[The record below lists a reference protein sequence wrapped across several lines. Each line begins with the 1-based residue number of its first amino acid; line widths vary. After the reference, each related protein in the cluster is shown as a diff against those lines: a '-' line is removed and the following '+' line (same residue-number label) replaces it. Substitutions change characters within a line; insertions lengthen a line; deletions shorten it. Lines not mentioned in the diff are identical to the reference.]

1 MTIKG
6 EYTIQAP
13 RESVWRSL
21 LDPQVIA
28 RVIPGCDALE
38 ETGRNEYK
46 GVIRIGVGSIHG
58 RFEGLFALSNL
69 QPPESYHLKLSGKG
83 APGFLEGAGD
93 IQLVENGDS
102 TLMRYEVDAQ
112 IGGRIASVGQRL
124 LESTARM
131 VAKHGLERLNG
142 VIVANL
148 QERSDQSPSQPS

>member
-1 MTIKG
+1 MKISG
-6 EYTIQAP
+6 EYTFQAA

-38 ETGRNEYK
+38 ATGQHEYK

-83 APGFLEGAGD
+83 APGFLEGVGD
-93 IQLVENGDS
+93 IRLVENGES

-131 VAKHGLERLNG
+131 VAKHGLERLNH

-148 QERSDQSPSQPS
+148 QKPSEQSPP